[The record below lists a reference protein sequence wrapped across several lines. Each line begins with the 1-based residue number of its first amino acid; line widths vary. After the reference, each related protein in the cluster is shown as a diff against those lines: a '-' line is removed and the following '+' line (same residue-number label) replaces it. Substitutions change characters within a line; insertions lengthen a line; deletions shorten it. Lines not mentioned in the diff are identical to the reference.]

1 MRFAWKTETMV
12 LRDHKVAITEQLQ
25 DRLRNLK
32 VLLKWDLP
40 KEKLRA
46 PDPKTNII
54 FGKPT
59 WS

>member
-12 LRDHKVAITEQLQ
+12 LRDHKVGTTEQSQ
-25 DRLRNLK
+25 DRLGNLN
-32 VLLKWDLP
+32 VLIKWDLP

-46 PDPKTNII
+46 LGPKANII
-54 FGKPT
+54 FRKTT